1 MPEDTKKDR
10 RKRKIMSRKSRRR
23 HNSGKNRSVRR
34 RKPLTKKAKILIIAA
49 IAAAVVLIILAV
61 WWVSAGSP
69 LPGSS
74 GANNQTAETG
84 ESEQGDSD
92 KENGGATDSDGE
104 GTGEDGGASGSGNG
118 NSAAQGSGTGR
129 SAGADGGEQNM
140 REEMTL
146 PYTVPGTD
154 LIIDA
159 VDSYSG
165 VFIEDGSD
173 EEVSNIFAIH
183 VKNEGENVEYSSIN
197 LEVDG
202 KELNFTISDLPS
214 GAAVSVLENSRTAY
228 SDGTPVY
235 RGNQTAY
242 IDKFDMM
249 SSEVGIVIGDD
260 NGMTVTN
267 LTDEKIPCLRIFYK
281 FAQDDEY
288 LGGITYTAK
297 IDGLDAGDS
306 ITIYPS
312 HFSKEGSKVMMVRTY
327 ETTE

>member
-1 MPEDTKKDR
+1 MSKRVRKKY
-10 RKRKIMSRKSRRR
+10 SRGNKTR
-23 HNSGKNRSVRR
+23 GRS
-34 RKPLTKKAKILIIAA
+34 KPLTRNAKVVILICTAVA
-49 IAAAVVLIILAV
+49 VFLLGAVVWWGLAGNPAAESKNISQPETEEKQDRTEGEQE
-61 WWVSAGSP
+61 SAVD
-69 LPGSS
+69 
-74 GANNQTAETG
+74 
-84 ESEQGDSD
+84 DSTQSNL
-92 KENGGATDSDGE
+92 EDGE
-104 GTGEDGGASGSGNG
+104 EKIDSGETEAE
-118 NSAAQGSGTGR
+118 
-129 SAGADGGEQNM
+129 AGETSSVIGLDPNI

-214 GAAVSVLENSRTAY
+214 GAAVSVLENSRAAY

-267 LTDEKIPCLRIFYK
+267 LTDERITCLRIFYK

>member
-1 MPEDTKKDR
+1 MSKRVRKKY
-10 RKRKIMSRKSRRR
+10 SRGNKTR
-23 HNSGKNRSVRR
+23 GRS
-34 RKPLTKKAKILIIAA
+34 KPLTRNAKVVILICTAVA
-49 IAAAVVLIILAV
+49 VFLLGAVVWWGLAGNPAAESKNISQPETEEKQDRTEGEQE
-61 WWVSAGSP
+61 SAVD
-69 LPGSS
+69 
-74 GANNQTAETG
+74 
-84 ESEQGDSD
+84 DSTQSNM
-92 KENGGATDSDGE
+92 EDGE
-104 GTGEDGGASGSGNG
+104 EKIDSGETEAE
-118 NSAAQGSGTGR
+118 
-129 SAGADGGEQNM
+129 AGETSSVIGLDPNI

-214 GAAVSVLENSRTAY
+214 GAAVSVLENSRAAY

-267 LTDEKIPCLRIFYK
+267 LTDERITCLRIFYK